1 VARQKAFVET
11 MLCGCT
17 IVITKPGAK
26 VITIEP
32 SQDALSMESV
42 VKLFSTAFKQVSK
55 LHEVDKLVSS
65 PVESY
70 HCLGSIDSLPHHPT
84 EMRHDKT

>member
-1 VARQKAFVET
+1 

-26 VITIEP
+26 VITIAP

>member
-1 VARQKAFVET
+1 MARQKAFVET
-11 MLCGCT
+11 
-17 IVITKPGAK
+17 
-26 VITIEP
+26 IEP
-32 SQDALSMESV
+32 SEDVLSMEEV
-42 VKLFSTAFKQVSK
+42 VKLFSAAFKQVCR

-84 EMRHDKT
+84 EMRSATKLKAFAL